1 MPDPTVEVTSFM
13 STSVRYERQGDVG
26 VITVDN
32 PPVNALSQHVRQ
44 GLLDCLAEGLADD
57 EAKALVLVGA
67 GRTFIAGA
75 DIREF
80 GKPLAEPDLNGVIST
95 YENAT
100 KPVVAAIHGTAL
112 GGGLEVAL
120 GCHYRVAVAQGKVGL
135 PEVKLGILPG
145 AGGTQRLPRVAGVEA
160 AIDMITTGKFVPAGK
175 AQQLGIIDAVV
186 DELVPGAIAFARKLV
201 EDGAPLRRVR
211 DMDEKVKA
219 FDAAKLPEIRKQ
231 VVKAARGQMSPVGC
245 FDAVA
250 GAVTLP
256 FDEGLKNEREI
267 FGGLMASDQ
276 SKALRHIFFAEREA
290 LKIPDV
296 PGDTPTLPIRQAAI
310 IGAGTM
316 GGGIAMNF
324 ANAGIPVKVLEM
336 TAEALERGLGIIR
349 ANYAATVSKGRLT
362 QDAMDK
368 RMGLIEGV
376 LDYDAL
382 KDADIIIEA
391 VFEEM
396 DIKKKVFS
404 TLDAVAKPG
413 AVLASN
419 TSTLDIDEIAATT
432 SRPEFVIGTHFF
444 SPANVMPLLELV
456 RGAKTSYQVIS
467 TSMKLAKTIGKVPV
481 LVGNCD
487 GFVGNRMLEPYVQQG
502 ELMLVEGALPA
513 QVDGVLQRWGLAMG
527 PFTMGDMA
535 GLDVS
540 WRIRKRRAAT
550 RRNDLFW
557 PTVSDQ
563 ICEMGRFGQKTKAGY
578 YLYEGGSRTPV
589 TDPKIER
596 LIVEAS
602 KAAGVERREMSEDEI
617 LKRSLYAL
625 INEGAKCLEEG
636 MAIRASDIDVIYCF
650 GYGFPA
656 WRGGPMF
663 QADLIGL
670 DKVLA
675 DIRQFHADLDDRWKP
690 AKLIETLVAEG
701 KSFADY
707 DRSR

>member
-1 MPDPTVEVTSFM
+1 MT
-13 STSVRYERQGDVG
+13 TSVRYERQGQVG

-44 GLLDCLAEGLADD
+44 GLLDCLAQGLADD
-57 EAKALVLVGA
+57 EARALVMVGA

-80 GKPLAEPDLNGVIST
+80 GKPLADPDLNGVIEA

-120 GCHYRVAVAQGKVGL
+120 GCHYRVAVAAAKVGL

-175 AQQLGIIDAVV
+175 ALKLGIVDAIV
-186 DELVPGAIAFARKLV
+186 DELVPGAVAFAEKLLA
-201 EDGAPLRRVR
+201 ENAPLRRVR

-219 FDAAKLPEIRKQ
+219 FDPARFEAMRKA

-245 FDAVA
+245 FDSVTAS
-250 GAVTLP
+250 VTLP
-256 FDEGLKNEREI
+256 FEDGLKREREI
-267 FGGLMASDQ
+267 FTGLIESDQ

-296 PGDTPTLPIRQAAI
+296 PSDTPTLPIRTAAI

-316 GGGIAMNF
+316 GGGIAMCF
-324 ANAGIPVKVLEM
+324 ANAGIPVKLLEM
-336 TAEALERGLGIIR
+336 TREALDRGLGIIGG
-349 ANYAATVSKGRLT
+349 NYANTVAKGRLT
-362 QDAMDK
+362 QEAMDK

-382 KDADIIIEA
+382 SEADIIIEA

-396 DIKKKVFS
+396 DIKKKVFAA
-404 TLDAVAKPG
+404 LDSVAKAG
-413 AVLASN
+413 AILASN
-419 TSTLDIDEIAATT
+419 TSTLDVDEIAAST

-456 RGAKTSYQVIS
+456 RGAKTSNQVIA
-467 TSMKLAKTIGKVPV
+467 TSMKLARTIAKVPV

-487 GFVGNRMLEPYVQQG
+487 GFVGNRMLEPYGQQA
-502 ELMLVEGALPA
+502 ELMLLEGAMPA
-513 QVDGVLQRWGLAMG
+513 QVDGVMQRWGLAMG

-535 GLDVS
+535 GLDVG

-557 PTVSDQ
+557 PTVADQ

-578 YLYEGGSRTPV
+578 YLYEGGSRVPV
-589 TDPKIER
+589 TDPKIEQ

-602 KAAGVERREMSEDEI
+602 KAAGIERREISDEEI
-617 LKRSLYAL
+617 LKRCLYAL

-636 MAIRASDIDVIYCF
+636 MAIRASDVDVIYCF

-675 DIRQFHADLDDRWKP
+675 DIKRFHAALDDRWKP

-701 KSFADY
+701 RSFADY
-707 DRSR
+707 DRGR